1 MAGMMTG
8 SVFGWIFAGVIF
20 VAVHLFNIA
29 INALGAYVHSSRLQ
43 YVEYFGKF
51 FEDGGR
57 LYKPFRIDTKYHE
70 VIPAEEEI
78 K

>member
-1 MAGMMTG
+1 
-8 SVFGWIFAGVIF
+8 

-57 LYKPFRIDTKYHE
+57 DYKPFKISTKYHE
-70 VIPAEEEI
+70 VIPEKVNDA
-78 K
+78 

>member
-1 MAGMMTG
+1 MAVGLFIG
-8 SVFGWIFAGVIF
+8 G
-20 VAVHLFNIA
+20 HLFNIA

-57 LYKPFRIDTKYHE
+57 DYKPFKVDTKYHN
-70 VIPAEEEI
+70 VVPQD
-78 K
+78 KSLNK